1 MKEKIITKKILKWYD
16 LNKRSLPWRKKVSL
30 TKKQYYTLISEF
42 MLQQTQVA
50 TVIPF
55 FNRFIKNLP
64 SINSLA
70 KVNEKKLIKLW
81 EGLGYYSRARNLKK
95 TAQIII
101 KNFDGKLPNNFE
113 DLLTLPGI
121 GNYTANAILAIAF
134 NKPYIPLDGNIERV
148 LKRYLYLKKE
158 KEIQKDNLL
167 KKKLYLELL
176 QRSSDY
182 AQALMELGALY
193 VNQVIQY
200 VISVQLEKNV
210 NLSKIK
216 ILDLTKKLKK
226 NKDKYFILKV
236 YKKNQKYLL
245 IKNTKF
251 NFLKNLSIFPM
262 EELSNPKNFDEN
274 LNFKMSNMN
283 MNIKIQY
290 SKDNQ
295 KFSSSYW
302 IDRKKLNSYM
312 LPSFTKKVVQYLE
325 KINEKNCIIG
335 AGISGLFIA
344 NLFKKIQIIKL
355 QFYEKK
361 PEFNRF
367 GRRLWNSIIS

>member
-16 LNKRSLPWRKKVSL
+16 LNKRSLPWRKKLSNQ
-30 TKKQYYTLISEF
+30 KRQYYTLISEF
-42 MLQQTQVA
+42 MLQQTQVT

-64 SINSLA
+64 SMKFLA
-70 KVNEKKLIKLW
+70 KVNEKRLIKFW

-95 TAQIII
+95 TAQIVI
-101 KNFDGKLPNNFE
+101 KKFNGKLPNNIE
-113 DLLTLPGI
+113 DLLSLPGI

-148 LKRYLYLKKE
+148 LKRYLFLKKS
-158 KEIQKDNLL
+158 KEIQKNNLIE
-167 KKKLYLELL
+167 KKSIFGIAS
-176 QRSSDY
+176 RSGDY
-182 AQALMELGALY
+182 AQALMELGALICKPKNPLC
-193 VNQVIQY
+193 NQCP
-200 VISVQLEKNV
+200 ISINCKSFKRKDFLLVKNV
-210 NLSKIK
+210 
-216 ILDLTKKLKK
+216 KK
-226 NKDKYFILKV
+226 NKDKFFILKV
-236 YKKNQKYLL
+236 YKKDQRYLL

-262 EELSNPKNFDEN
+262 KELSNPKNFNET

-295 KFSSSYW
+295 KFSSAHW
-302 IDRKKLNSYM
+302 FDRKKLDSYM

-325 KINEKNCIIG
+325 KN
-335 AGISGLFIA
+335 
-344 NLFKKIQIIKL
+344 
-355 QFYEKK
+355 
-361 PEFNRF
+361 
-367 GRRLWNSIIS
+367 